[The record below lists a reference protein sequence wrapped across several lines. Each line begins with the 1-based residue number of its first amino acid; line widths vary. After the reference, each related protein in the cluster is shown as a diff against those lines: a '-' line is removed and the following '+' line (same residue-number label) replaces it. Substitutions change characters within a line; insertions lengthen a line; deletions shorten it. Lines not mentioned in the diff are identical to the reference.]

1 MEPVNRELQLR
12 SDDAK
17 HVVKPSKPK
26 ENLDNVTIHKP
37 KGQTTHKGQTA
48 HSSKMSNRD
57 KKAKESVFGSKRPN
71 RPRKSNNRRKQGHK
85 NQAAAVP
92 PKYKA
97 IGAGVAGV
105 LVVGVG
111 VAAVAGHH
119 SDHNSTQEAASQTD
133 NELHHKPTLKFDT
146 SSNKKHSH
154 HHKSS
159 SKKDDKGD
167 SLSALLNDTNK
178 GKDKDTKSDN
188 NMDGLLGNVSQS
200 GLKKLAAAADESQKA
215 ADSLGSSNKNNGSS
229 NKAPQPQPISNAKA
243 TNNTPKVDL
252 NNANN
257 TAKPSTPTAPVT
269 PSNGNNGNVKP
280 ATPSG
285 GNNNGNTT
293 PSKPEGGNT
302 TPTNPNKGND
312 SKPTTPDHGNSG
324 GNQPANPDHG
334 NNNDNK
340 SSTPTHGNDNQPTG
354 PNENTHG
361 DQPSDPNKDTHGDQP
376 AGPNKDNQGDQPT
389 TPDNPATDVQ
399 TVPAAQAGV
408 GQTVELAE
416 NVQISGPNG
425 FEQKFEPYKNENQQ
439 MGIHFDSA
447 GTYEAHMTVDLANG
461 QSAMFNKTINVS
473 SNGTLSD
480 PDTTTQIT
488 QHLEANPITVKAGTT
503 VNPLDSVQLTNA
515 DGKAM
520 TLQSTSGVQLQD
532 PGKYNM
538 QWTIG
543 NTQFTKVVTVTQ

>member
-37 KGQTTHKGQTA
+37 KGQTTYKGPTA

-71 RPRKSNNRRKQGHK
+71 RPRKGNNRRKKGHN
-85 NQAAAVP
+85 NQVAAVP

-111 VAAVAGHH
+111 VAAVADHH
-119 SDHNSTQEAASQTD
+119 SDHNTTQEAASQTGSK
-133 NELHHKPTLKFDT
+133 LHHKPTLKFDT
-146 SSNKKHSH
+146 SSSKKHSH

-159 SKKDDKGD
+159 SKKDAKSD
-167 SLSALLNDTNK
+167 SLSTLLNDTNK
-178 GKDKDTKSDN
+178 GKNKDNKSSN

-215 ADSLGSSNKNNGSS
+215 ADSLGSSNKDNGSS
-229 NKAPQPQPISNAKA
+229 NKAPQPQPISNAKV
-243 TNNTPKVDL
+243 TNNTSKVDL
-252 NNANN
+252 NNTNN
-257 TAKPSTPTAPVT
+257 AAKQTTPTAPVT
-269 PSNGNNGNVKP
+269 PSNENNGNVKP
-280 ATPSG
+280 ATPSTG
-285 GNNNGNTT
+285 NNGNTT
-293 PSKPEGGNT
+293 PPTPNNGNNHGNTTPTKPDGDNT

-312 SKPTTPDHGNSG
+312 SKSTT
-324 GNQPANPDHG
+324 PDHG
-334 NNNDNK
+334 NNNDDK
-340 SSTPTHGNDNQPTG
+340 PSTPDHGNNNQPTG
-354 PNENTHG
+354 PSGNTHG
-361 DQPSDPNKDTHGDQP
+361 DQPSDPSKDTHE
-376 AGPNKDNQGDQPT
+376 NQPT
-389 TPDNPATDVQ
+389 TPDNPDADVQ

-439 MGIHFDSA
+439 MGIHFYSA
-447 GTYEAHMTVDLANG
+447 GTYEAHMTVNLANG
-461 QSAMFNKTINVS
+461 RSAIFNKTINVS
-473 SNGTLSD
+473 SNGNLSD

-488 QHLEANPITVKAGTT
+488 QHLEASPITVKAGTT
-503 VNPLDSVQLTNA
+503 VNPLDVVQLTNV
-515 DGKAM
+515 DGKVM

-532 PGKYNM
+532 SGKYNM